1 MGNSIK
7 MQAVLK
13 GEVCTV
19 KVMIK
24 HVMETG
30 QRKDV
35 KTGKL
40 IPAHFIK
47 EVSCTHNGNE
57 VLSASWGT
65 AVSANPYLSFDVH
78 GAKAGDRVVLSWT
91 DNHGQSDSA
100 ETVVR

>member
-1 MGNSIK
+1 MGDSIK
-7 MQAVLK
+7 IRATVS
-13 GEVCTV
+13 GEGCTV
-19 KVMIK
+19 KAIIK

-30 QRKDV
+30 QRKNV
-35 KTGKL
+35 KTGKV

-47 EVSCTHNGNE
+47 EVTCTHNGNE

-65 AVSANPYLSFDVH
+65 AVSVNPYLSFDVH

-100 ETVVR
+100 ETLVR